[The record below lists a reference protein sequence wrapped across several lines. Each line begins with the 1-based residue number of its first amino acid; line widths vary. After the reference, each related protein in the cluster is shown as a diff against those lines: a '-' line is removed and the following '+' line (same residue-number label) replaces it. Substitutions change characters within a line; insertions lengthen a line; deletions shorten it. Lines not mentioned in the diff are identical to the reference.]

1 MLASL
6 LKVVWPKRRGLEHYM
21 LVAGLG
27 IAACLALIALLAP
40 LAAPYDPMKTWV
52 GKPYTPPCSRHFF
65 GTDRMG
71 RDVFSRVLWGAR
83 SALAIASLAVAI
95 AAAIGI
101 PLGLLSGYVGGPLDR
116 CLSLIMDS
124 LYAFPSLIMALAVA
138 AALNPGGAASVTMA
152 MVDTALAISV
162 VYVPSYF
169 RVVRA
174 TVLSVRENLYVR
186 AAQALG
192 AGVWSVLTKY
202 VAPNSLAPAIPI
214 ISMNFADA
222 ILTASGLSF
231 LGVGL
236 PPYFPDWGVDL
247 ATGWRDLPNGAW
259 WMSFFP
265 GLMIFLATLAFM
277 LIGDA
282 LNELMSPRRMGG

>member
-1 MLASL
+1 MTDVLRH
-6 LKVVWPKRRGLEHYM
+6 VWPKRRGIEHYM
-21 LVAGLG
+21 LLMG
-27 IAACLALIALLAP
+27 IVIVICLTIMALLAP
-40 LAAPYDPMKTWV
+40 IIAPYDPIKTYV
-52 GKPYTPPCSRHFF
+52 GKPYTPPCTEHLF

-71 RDVFSRVLWGAR
+71 RDVFSRILWGAR
-83 SALAIASLAVAI
+83 SALAVASLAVVI

-101 PLGLLSGYVGGPLDR
+101 PLGLLSGYIGGPIDR
-116 CLSLIMDS
+116 ILSLIMDS
-124 LYAFPSLIMALAVA
+124 IYAFPSLIMALAVA
-138 AALNPGGAASVTMA
+138 AALNPGGATSITSA
-152 MVDTALAISV
+152 MINTSLAISV
-162 VYVPSYF
+162 VYIPSYF

-174 TVLSVRENLYVR
+174 TVLSVRENLYVK

-192 AGVWSVLTKY
+192 ADVLTILTKY

-277 LIGDA
+277 MIGDA
-282 LNELMSPRRMGG
+282 LNELLNPRRGMK